1 VTSSGTGS
9 PNRSLP
15 AQGPNA
21 QPAPQVAE
29 KSGVHMWTSGRL
41 LAQGM
46 RIGRMASR
54 RSSALKAVATSA
66 SG

>member
-1 VTSSGTGS
+1 M
-9 PNRSLP
+9 PPL
-15 AQGPNA
+15 AQGPNV
-21 QPAPQVAE
+21 QPTQPQVAE
-29 KSGVHMWTSGRL
+29 KSGVQMWTTGGL

-54 RSSALKAVATSA
+54 RSSAPKAVATSA